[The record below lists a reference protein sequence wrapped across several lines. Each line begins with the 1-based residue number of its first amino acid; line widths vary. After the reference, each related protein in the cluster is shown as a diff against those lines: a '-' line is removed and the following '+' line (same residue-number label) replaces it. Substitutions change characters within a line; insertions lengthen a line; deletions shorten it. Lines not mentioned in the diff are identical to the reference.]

1 MPLGSAV
8 HRSNRR
14 LLAPVVGTDPS
25 QPPFTRQPYAN
36 HFGPAQ
42 GWVNIPGKLL
52 RVHTALLG
60 DSFGSELLPS
70 MPCRRFGGY
79 RHSKPVSACLRGAHG
94 CFSTPR
100 SRSGRFASLPIA
112 AVKWTCL
119 RGAHPDS
126 APDDPLL
133 PAPAF
138 FTEYLE
144 RIDAWD
150 SLRPAE
156 LAVPQTSWNHLQYA
170 PDGGMSQRI
179 SMTER

>member
-1 MPLGSAV
+1 MPLGFAV

-100 SRSGRFASLPIA
+100 SRSGRFISLPIA

-156 LAVPQTSWNHLQYA
+156 LAVPQTDRKSTRLNSSH
-170 PDGGMSQRI
+170 
-179 SMTER
+179 